1 MVNLVADVASYQPDT
16 LAFFQ
21 AMKNAGVKAV
31 IVKITQGSNPG
42 DAYVNPKAR
51 NQIKYARQVGLLVH
65 AYHYAK
71 FHGVAD
77 AKAEAAWFVKN
88 ARDHGIGP
96 ESVMALDVEDKVNK
110 WEVTE
115 DSNAF
120 LQYVRDAGYPN
131 VDLYTGA
138 SWIWAKRV
146 DRNRLIA
153 KNLWIAS
160 YGVSQPGVDN
170 VGTWQFRSDY
180 PVGGEGIDMSYD
192 FSGFYTNAK
201 VTANSQS
208 VINTP
213 APQPIAVPDK
223 WVDTLGATWIKE
235 NGTFT
240 SNTAINLR
248 WGATLQSSKLAE
260 LPAGSEVKYD
270 AYSISNGF
278 VWIRQP
284 RGNGQYAYLAT
295 GRAYDGKRLD
305 RWGSFK

>member
-1 MVNLVADVASYQPDT
+1 
-16 LAFFQ
+16 
-21 AMKNAGVKAV
+21 MKNAGVKAV

-96 ESVMALDVEDKVNK
+96 ESVMALDVEDKVHK
-110 WEVTE
+110 YDVTE

-120 LQYVRDAGYPN
+120 LQYVKDAGYPN

-170 VGTWQFRSDY
+170 VGTWQCRSDY
-180 PVGGEGIDMSYD
+180 PVG
-192 FSGFYTNAK
+192 
-201 VTANSQS
+201 
-208 VINTP
+208 
-213 APQPIAVPDK
+213 
-223 WVDTLGATWIKE
+223 
-235 NGTFT
+235 
-240 SNTAINLR
+240 
-248 WGATLQSSKLAE
+248 
-260 LPAGSEVKYD
+260 
-270 AYSISNGF
+270 
-278 VWIRQP
+278 
-284 RGNGQYAYLAT
+284 
-295 GRAYDGKRLD
+295 
-305 RWGSFK
+305 